1 MTFQIRYTKPVKITR
16 HFCDK
21 NSRHLNYFFSTAT
34 IDCFVF
40 AYIYVKKKINFYL
53 KVTAS

>member
-1 MTFQIRYTKPVKITR
+1 MTFQIRYIKPAKITR

-21 NSRHLNYFFSTAT
+21 NSRHLNYFFSAAT
-34 IDCFVF
+34 IYYFVF
-40 AYIYVKKKINFYL
+40 AYMYVKKKINFYL